1 MVDGADLR
9 GERLGGDSKAH
20 KEKLARWPEEWRRYA
35 VGVEEWDLNAA
46 QWRAEQA
53 RNRAARRWLQ

>member
-1 MVDGADLR
+1 MVDGASLR

-20 KEKLARWPEEWRRYA
+20 KEKLARWPEEWRRYV
-35 VGVEEWDLNAA
+35 VGAEEWGLNAA

-53 RNRAARRWLQ
+53 RNRAA